1 MNPTFC
7 KVVLIYGIID
17 ILAHILLMSF
27 ILMVFFPPIT
37 RYMQVFME
45 PSYNWTVFYALMYY
59 FTYCQFFLCAYIAF
73 IRFILIYFPFK
84 GTNILMKSFWLFVV
98 LLLITSYA
106 PTWHL
111 WFCKTYFGPIDK
123 RYTNGYLI
131 FAISYKKLEWMNVSN
146 SKNSIIHYFI
156 FLILSFILNL
166 MSLVKLIFKNLFS
179 SVGKKKSV
187 KGNVNEN
194 TPDMSIYHICQ
205 KLRVYVYHLMCLLQP
220 YTLILLS
227 KSTKNIL
234 KSIII
239 NSFKTRHQ
247 SKSYP
252 TGELFYFA
260 NQIAKGIYIIIAL

>member
-1 MNPTFC
+1 MC
-7 KVVLIYGIID
+7 
-17 ILAHILLMSF
+17 F
-27 ILMVFFPPIT
+27 ILMVFFPPVT
-37 RYMQVFME
+37 GYMQVFME

-73 IRFILIYFPFK
+73 IRFILIYFPLK
-84 GTNILMKSFWLFVV
+84 GTDILKKTFWLFVV

-123 RYTNGYLI
+123 RYTKGYLI
-131 FAISYKKLEWMNVSN
+131 FSISYKKLEWMNVSN
-146 SKNSIIHYFI
+146 SKNSIIYYFI
-156 FLILSFILNL
+156 FLTISFILNL
-166 MSLVKLIFKNLFS
+166 TSLIKLIFKNLLS

-187 KGNVNEN
+187 KGNVSMLIYSLIVMVVQLLFISLNCVWYFTDPN

-220 YTLILLS
+220 YALILLS
-227 KSTKNIL
+227 KSTRNIL
-234 KSIII
+234 KNIII

-247 SKSYP
+247 SGSTKI
-252 TGELFYFA
+252 
-260 NQIAKGIYIIIAL
+260 QINRV